1 MSGTPTAEQITK
13 TAMVLTHI
21 KNNNVSYLV
30 GLLVLHTMGVIAPV
44 MEKASGV
51 CG

>member
-1 MSGTPTAEQITK
+1 MDAQTMDNVTK
-13 TAMVLTHI
+13 TAMVIAHI

-30 GLLVLHTMGVIAPV
+30 GALVLHTLGVLTPV
-44 MEKASGV
+44 VDKAAGV

>member
-1 MSGTPTAEQITK
+1 MNAEQVQTITK
-13 TAMVLTHI
+13 TAAVIGHI

-30 GLLVLHTMGVIAPV
+30 GLLVLHTLGVITPV
-44 MEKASGV
+44 IDKASGV

>member
-1 MSGTPTAEQITK
+1 MNAEQVQTIGK

-30 GLLVLHTMGVIAPV
+30 GLLVLHTLGVIAPV
-44 MEKASGV
+44 VDKAAGV